1 MLRKSSFA
9 WVTVLLTAATM
20 APAQQKKRVAV
31 MNFDY
36 ATVQSNVA
44 AIFNTNQDIG
54 KGISDMLVDRLVSSG
69 AYSVIERKALDKIMA
84 EQNFSNSDR
93 ADANSAAKLGR
104 LLGANVI
111 IVGSITQFGRDDKSV
126 GVGGGAF
133 GGFGS
138 KYGLGGVGKKNA
150 KAVVV
155 LTARLVNV
163 DTGEILASASGKGE
177 SKRSGMN
184 LLGAGGGNGGGGGG
198 DVNMNSSNFANT
210 IIGEAVN
217 EAVNDLSAKLV
228 QDAGTLPTQV
238 VTIDGLV
245 ADASGGQLVLNVG
258 KNKGV
263 KVGDK
268 LEVRHT
274 GRVITD
280 PATGKVL
287 RRMDSPIGTV
297 TITDVDD
304 TSSVGTFSG
313 STPAKTGD
321 RVKSPE

>member
-1 MLRKSSFA
+1 MFRKSSFA
-9 WVTVLLTAATM
+9 WVTVLLTAATI

-313 STPAKTGD
+313 ATPAKTGD

>member
-1 MLRKSSFA
+1 MFRKSSFA